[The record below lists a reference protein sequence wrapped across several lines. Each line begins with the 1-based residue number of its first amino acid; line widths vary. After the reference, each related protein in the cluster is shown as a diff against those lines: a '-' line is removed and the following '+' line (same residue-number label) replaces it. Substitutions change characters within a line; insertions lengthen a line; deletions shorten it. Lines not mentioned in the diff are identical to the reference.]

1 MSGRRRANKGGLRTI
16 AHAPR
21 VELEASIIEVRDV
34 SDGDLGNQRVQER
47 VVRRERRP
55 QDRLPFGNPLRFL
68 LNEEYLW
75 SQQPCICTRHQHL
88 FAQAASIDHEAEWWG
103 GRGRTGMS
111 NSTAMSTR
119 IK

>member
-88 FAQAASIDHEAEWWG
+88 HKPHPLIMRRSG
-103 GRGRTGMS
+103 GGEGDGPECQ
-111 NSTAMSTR
+111 TAR
-119 IK
+119 R